1 MKEVTGELNMS
12 VIIILAVSIFSA
24 FFFTILWPMIKTNF
38 EQNSQCSKAICA
50 PCLTCSDCKTVNCY
64 IKGKEDQ
71 PFSCVY
77 KG

>member
-1 MKEVTGELNMS
+1 MKEATGELNMS

-24 FFFTILWPMIKTNF
+24 FFFTILWPVIKTNF
-38 EQNSQCSKAICA
+38 EHNSQCSKAICE
-50 PCLTCSDCKTVNCY
+50 PCLTGSDCKTVNCY

-71 PFSCVY
+71 RFSCVY